1 MNGTWTA
8 LEWLGRILFCAIFLS
23 SGLAHLTSLQGMTAY
38 AAMKKVPMP
47 AVSVVVTGL
56 MQIAGGLMIL
66 LNWHPIVGAFLL
78 VVFLLPTAFIMH
90 NFWTL
95 TDPMQKAG
103 DQAHF
108 MKDLSLAGAALLY
121 AALLHRLGVGL

>member
-1 MNGTWTA
+1 MDGMWTA

-38 AAMKKVPMP
+38 ARSKNVPAP
-47 AVSVVVTGL
+47 AASVAITGL

-66 LNWHPIVGAFLL
+66 INWHPIIGAFLL
-78 VVFLLPTAFIMH
+78 VLFLLPTAFMMH

-95 TDPMQKAG
+95 SDPMQKAG